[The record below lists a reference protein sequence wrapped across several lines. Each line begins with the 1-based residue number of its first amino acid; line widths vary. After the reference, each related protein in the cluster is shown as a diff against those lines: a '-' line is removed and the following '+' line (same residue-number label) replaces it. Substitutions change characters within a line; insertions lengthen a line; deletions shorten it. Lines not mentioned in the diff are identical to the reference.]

1 MSYIRISN
9 ESFFDKDFNS
19 TFRDNVEKYKFF
31 NVSSGTSTLVPFYQ
45 KLLKKVIGSKADEEL
60 KDFALS
66 KQQTEQIQT
75 IFEEQIDLHIPKL
88 ETKLP
93 YDNFI
98 EWKGKKYEMN
108 LRLHSPINRR
118 IMDFYKIISI
128 CKECLA
134 ENKPMYLSIE

>member
-1 MSYIRISN
+1 MEYIMITN
-9 ESFFDKDFNS
+9 ESYYDKNHNE
-19 TFRDNVEKYKFF
+19 TFRYQEKYKSFSIDNTF
-31 NVSSGTSTLVPFYQ
+31 STLVPLYTN
-45 KLLKKVIGSKADEEL
+45 LLKPIIGDKIKEAFRDL
-60 KDFALS
+60 ALS
-66 KQQTEQIQT
+66 KQQTEQIQAV
-75 IFEEQIDLHIPKL
+75 FEEQIDLHIPKM

-108 LRLHSPINRR
+108 LRLHSPMNRR

>member
-1 MSYIRISN
+1 MKGFDISN
-9 ESFFDKDFNS
+9 SKLKGLTPLDLYKNRDINAFRAGGTLTEVLIPMYKDLLCLALGNDVDK
-19 TFRDNVEKYKFF
+19 TFYD
-31 NVSSGTSTLVPFYQ
+31 
-45 KLLKKVIGSKADEEL
+45 KV
-60 KDFALS
+60 LS

-75 IFEEQIDLHIPKL
+75 IFEEQIDLHIPKM

-134 ENKPMYLSIE
+134 ENKPMYLSIV

>member
-1 MSYIRISN
+1 MSHIRISN
-9 ESFFDKDFNS
+9 IKIKNLEPINFYKNP
-19 TFRDNVEKYKFF
+19 KYQKFGV
-31 NVSSGTSTLVPFYQ
+31 NNGTSTLVSFY
-45 KLLKKVIGSKADEEL
+45 KELLKPIINDIEKSYE
-60 KDFALS
+60 DFPLT
-66 KQQTEQIQT
+66 KQQTEQIQA
-75 IFEEQIDLHIPKL
+75 IFEEQIDLHLPKM

-108 LRLHSPINRR
+108 LRLHSPMNRR

-134 ENKPMYLSIE
+134 EDKPMYLSIE

>member
-1 MSYIRISN
+1 MNGIKISN
-9 ESFFDKDFNS
+9 ETYYDKDHNK
-19 TFRDNVEKYKFF
+19 TFSYQEKYKSFSIGSVF
-31 NVSSGTSTLVPFYQ
+31 STLVPFYAN
-45 KLLKKVIGSKADEEL
+45 LLKPIVGDKIEETF

-66 KQQTEQIQT
+66 KEQTEQIQAV
-75 IFEEQIDLHIPKL
+75 FEEQIDLHIPKM

-108 LRLHSPINRR
+108 LRLHSPMNRR
-118 IMDFYKIISI
+118 IMDFYKIITI

-134 ENKPMYLSIE
+134 EDKPMSIE

>member
-1 MSYIRISN
+1 MSKVIFSN
-9 ESFFDKDFNS
+9 IKTKGLEPIDFYKNPKLKSEGVTDFFS
-19 TFRDNVEKYKFF
+19 I
-31 NVSSGTSTLVPFYQ
+31 LVPFY
-45 KLLKKVIGSKADEEL
+45 KELLKPIINDIEKSYE
-60 KDFALS
+60 DFPLT
-66 KQQTEQIQT
+66 KQQTEQIQA
-75 IFEEQIDLHIPKL
+75 IFEEQIDLHLPKM

-98 EWKGKKYEMN
+98 EWKGRKYEMN
-108 LRLHSPINRR
+108 LRLHSPMNRR

>member
-9 ESFFDKDFNS
+9 ESFFDKDYHS
-19 TFRDNVEKYKFF
+19 TFEKQEKYKFF
-31 NVSSGTSTLVPFYQ
+31 NISNGTSTLLPFY
-45 KLLKKVIGSKADEEL
+45 KELLKPIIINDIEKSYE
-60 KDFALS
+60 DFPLS
-66 KQQTEQIQT
+66 KQQTEQIKVV
-75 IFEEQIDLHIPKL
+75 FEEQIDLHLPKM

-108 LRLHSPINRR
+108 LRLHSPMNRR

-128 CKECLA
+128 CKECLE

>member
-1 MSYIRISN
+1 MNKVIFSN
-9 ESFFDKDFNS
+9 IKTKGLEPIDFYKNPKFKSEGVTDFF
-19 TFRDNVEKYKFF
+19 
-31 NVSSGTSTLVPFYQ
+31 STLVPFYKQ
-45 KLLKKVIGSKADEEL
+45 LLKAIINDIEKSHE
-60 KDFALS
+60 DFALS

-75 IFEEQIDLHIPKL
+75 IFEEQIALHIPKM

>member
-1 MSYIRISN
+1 MSKVIFSN
-9 ESFFDKDFNS
+9 TKTKGLEPIDF
-19 TFRDNVEKYKFF
+19 YKNPKLKSEGVTDFL
-31 NVSSGTSTLVPFYQ
+31 STLVPFY
-45 KLLKKVIGSKADEEL
+45 KELLKPIINDIEKSYQ
-60 KDFALS
+60 DFPLT
-66 KQQTEQIQT
+66 KQQNEQIQS
-75 IFEEQIDLHIPKL
+75 IFEEQIDLHLPKM

-108 LRLHSPINRR
+108 LRLHSPMNRR

-128 CKECLA
+128 CKECLE